1 MSGQFAAVGAPIK
14 NVQLL
19 GHVTGATQY
28 VDEISF
34 PGMLW
39 IKAVRSPVARGKIKK
54 IDTSRAEK
62 VPGVIKI
69 ITAKDVPNN
78 IHVNMAGIGIGPPD
92 EPVLPED
99 EVKYKG
105 EAICL
110 VVARDEETA
119 LKAAQLV
126 EVEIE
131 ELPPVLDMEE
141 ALKPDAP
148 VITKWGINAFI
159 YGSGMD
165 GATKP
170 GRPGRPFFL
179 VRRGDVETAF
189 KQADKVVK
197 GSYIIPPIEHAPIEP
212 HVCVAKPEHGG
223 KLTIY
228 TTTQAPYF
236 VRDNVATILNIPAS
250 NIRVIA
256 PAVGGG
262 FGGKVDPEFEMQV
275 AVAAMR
281 VGRPVKWRWT
291 REEEFTISTTRPAIK
306 IEIED
311 ALSKDGLILGRRA
324 RLLHDSGAYTRTSP
338 YGVIKATVNLSGPY
352 HIPNVYYEGYCVYT
366 NRQPSSAMRGYGV
379 FEVSYAVE
387 LQMERDARTLGLD
400 SWEFRFKNAYRN
412 GQVTATGRPIDD
424 AYLVEV
430 MKEAASLAGVKLPPH
445 LLQMS
450 SWG

>member
-1 MSGQFAAVGAPIK
+1 MSDQFSVVGAPIK

-19 GHVTGATQY
+19 GHVTGSTQY

-39 IKAVRSPVARGKIKK
+39 VKAVRSPVARGKIKK
-54 IDTSRAEK
+54 IDTSKAEK
-62 VPGVIKI
+62 LPGVVRI

-78 IHVNMAGIGIGPPD
+78 IHVNMAVIGIGPPD

-110 VVARDEETA
+110 VVAKDEDTA
-119 LKAAQLV
+119 AKGAQLV

-141 ALKPDAP
+141 ALKPSAP

-165 GATKP
+165 GATMP

-179 VRRGDVETAF
+179 VKRGDVEAAF
-189 KQADKVVK
+189 KKADYVVE
-197 GSYIIPPIEHAPIEP
+197 GSYLIPPIEHAPIEP
-212 HVCVAKPEHGG
+212 HVCVAKPEPGQR
-223 KLTIY
+223 LTIY

-236 VRDNVATILNIPAS
+236 VRDNVASILKIPPS
-250 NIRVIA
+250 NIRVVA

-275 AVAAMR
+275 AVAAMC

-306 IEIED
+306 IEIQD
-311 ALSKDGLILGRRA
+311 ALSSSGLILGRRA

-338 YGVIKATVNLSGPY
+338 YGVIKSTVNLSGPY

-387 LQMERDARTLGLD
+387 LQMERDARKLGID

-412 GQVTATGRPIDD
+412 GQVTATGRLIDD
-424 AYLVEV
+424 AYLIEV
-430 MKEAASLAGVKLPPH
+430 MKEAAALSGVSLPHH